1 MQCYSKKSL
10 VPSIFFCSCDI
21 VSDGICINFYP
32 LQELQLNIL
41 QQTHLMQAGERVKS
55 SLILQQLQTKQQQL
69 TAQLQLAQHALT
81 LNMLIQTN
89 GSKETVKGAQ
99 ERDRHRSETQYSSDG
114 STKENQNNNNSS
126 PLLHPGK
133 INGNR

>member
-1 MQCYSKKSL
+1 M
-10 VPSIFFCSCDI
+10 CDI
-21 VSDGICINFYP
+21 LSDGICINFYP

-114 STKENQNNNNSS
+114 STKENRNNNNSS

>member
-1 MQCYSKKSL
+1 MLTLK
-10 VPSIFFCSCDI
+10 I
-21 VSDGICINFYP
+21 

-41 QQTHLMQAGERVKS
+41 QQTHLMQAGERAKS
-55 SLILQQLQTKQQQL
+55 SPILQQLQTKQQQL
-69 TAQLQLAQHALT
+69 TAQLQLAQHALA

-89 GSKETVKGAQ
+89 GGKEAETGT

-126 PLLHPGK
+126 PLLPPGK

>member
-1 MQCYSKKSL
+1 MFLCL
-10 VPSIFFCSCDI
+10 CD
-21 VSDGICINFYP
+21 VLSDDICINFDP

>member
-1 MQCYSKKSL
+1 M
-10 VPSIFFCSCDI
+10 CDI